1 MSARPLALALAVLLT
16 ACFSEHTTPPDDTV
30 SFAADVEPVLNG
42 CAFSN
47 CHGATNT
54 QPGAKPMRLTTGQA
68 YDAIVNVPS
77 AQLPS
82 MNRITPGSPDQ
93 GYLIHKLQGTQQGVL
108 GSGER
113 MPRGGS
119 PLAPSVI
126 AMMRQWV
133 SEGAP
138 RN

>member
-1 MSARPLALALAVLLT
+1 VNARPLVLALAVLLT

-30 SFAADVEPVLNG
+30 SFTLDVQPFLSG
-42 CAFSN
+42 TCASSV
-47 CHGATNT
+47 CHGPNP
-54 QPGAKPMRLTTGQA
+54 PGKPMSLAAGQS
-68 YDAIVNVPS
+68 YGNIVGVPS

-82 MNRITPGSPDQ
+82 MNRITPGNPDQ
-93 GYLIHKLQGTQQGVL
+93 SYLIHKLQGTHQVV
-108 GSGER
+108 SGTGQR
-113 MPRGGS
+113 MPAGQP

-133 SEGAP
+133 SEGAQ